1 MNILVTGASGQLGLS
16 VRDAANC
23 SDNNFIFSDI
33 RAEGDVIP
41 LDITDAFAVGKVLK
55 DNEISAI
62 VNCAAYTDV
71 NRAESE
77 PDVAEMVNCK
87 AVGVLAEAA
96 AEAGALLVHISTDY
110 VFAGDSCRPYTEAD
124 ATSPLGVY
132 GRTKLAGEKAIET
145 SGCRYLI
152 LRTSWLYSNYGK
164 NFYKTMVNLTAS
176 KPVVKVVSD
185 QTGTPTWASDLAE
198 AIVTIIDEDIPF
210 ESGVYHYSNEGVCS
224 WYDFAKEICAGVG
237 HLCDVMPCR
246 SEDYP
251 SPVRRPHFSVLDKTR
266 FKETFGIEIP
276 HWRESL
282 LSCIA
287 LQEI

>member
-23 SDNNFIFSDI
+23 SDNNFVFSDI

-41 LDITDAFAVGKVLK
+41 LDITDASAVSKVLK
-55 DNEISAI
+55 DNEISAVI
-62 VNCAAYTDV
+62 NCAAYTDV

-77 PDVAEMVNCK
+77 PAIADMVNCK
-87 AVGVLAEAA
+87 AAGVLASAA
-96 AEAGALLVHISTDY
+96 AQADALLVHISTDY

-132 GRTKLAGEKAIET
+132 GRTKLAGEKAIEA

-152 LRTSWLYSNYGK
+152 IRTSWLYSNYGK
-164 NFYKTMVNLTAS
+164 NFYKTMVDLTAS
-176 KPVVKVVSD
+176 RPVVKVVSD

-198 AIVTIIDEDIPF
+198 AIVTILDGNMPF

-287 LQEI
+287 LQ

>member
-23 SDNNFIFSDI
+23 SDNNFVFSDI

-41 LDITDAFAVGKVLK
+41 LDITDASAVSKVLK
-55 DNEISAI
+55 DNEISAVI
-62 VNCAAYTDV
+62 NCAAYTDV

-77 PDVAEMVNCK
+77 PDVAELVNCK
-87 AVGVLAEAA
+87 AAGVLAEAA

-132 GRTKLAGEKAIET
+132 GRTKLAGEKAIEA

-152 LRTSWLYSNYGK
+152 IRTSWLYSNYGK
-164 NFYKTMVNLTAS
+164 NFYKTMVDLTAS
-176 KPVVKVVSD
+176 RPVVKVVSD

-198 AIVTIIDEDIPF
+198 AIVTILDGNMSF

-287 LQEI
+287 LQ

>member
-23 SDNNFIFSDI
+23 SDNNFVFSDI

-41 LDITDAFAVGKVLK
+41 LDITDASAVSKVLK
-55 DNEISAI
+55 DNEISAVI
-62 VNCAAYTDV
+62 NCAAYTDV

-77 PDVAEMVNCK
+77 PDVAELVNCK
-87 AVGVLAEAA
+87 AAGVLAEAA

-132 GRTKLAGEKAIET
+132 GRTKLAGEKAIEA

-164 NFYKTMVNLTAS
+164 NFYKTMLDLTAS
-176 KPVVKVVSD
+176 RPVVKVVSD

-198 AIVTIIDEDIPF
+198 AIVTILDGNMSF

-237 HLCDVMPCR
+237 YLCDVMPCR

-287 LQEI
+287 LQ

>member
-23 SDNNFIFSDI
+23 SDNNFVFSDI

-41 LDITDAFAVGKVLK
+41 LDITDASAVSKVLK
-55 DNEISAI
+55 DNEISAVI
-62 VNCAAYTDV
+62 NCAAYTDV

-77 PDVAEMVNCK
+77 PDVAELVNCK
-87 AVGVLAEAA
+87 AAGVLAEAA

-132 GRTKLAGEKAIET
+132 GRTKLAGEKAIEA

-152 LRTSWLYSNYGK
+152 LRTSWLYSNYGN
-164 NFYKTMVNLTAS
+164 NFYKTMLDLTAS
-176 KPVVKVVSD
+176 RPMVKVVSD

-198 AIVTIIDEDIPF
+198 AIVTILDGNMSF

-237 HLCDVMPCR
+237 YLCDVMPCR

-287 LQEI
+287 LQ

>member
-23 SDNNFIFSDI
+23 SDNNFVFSDI

-41 LDITDAFAVGKVLK
+41 LDITDASAVSKVLK
-55 DNEISAI
+55 DNEISAVI
-62 VNCAAYTDV
+62 NCAAYTDV

-77 PDVAEMVNCK
+77 PAIADMVNCK
-87 AVGVLAEAA
+87 AAGVLASAA
-96 AEAGALLVHISTDY
+96 AQADALLVHISTDY

-132 GRTKLAGEKAIET
+132 GRTKLAGEKAIEA

-152 LRTSWLYSNYGK
+152 IRTSWLYSNYGK
-164 NFYKTMVNLTAS
+164 NFYKTMVDLTAS
-176 KPVVKVVSD
+176 RPVVKVVSD

-198 AIVTIIDEDIPF
+198 AIVTILDGNMPF

-246 SEDYP
+246 SEDP
-251 SPVRRPHFSVLDKTR
+251 SPRAFWVP
-266 FKETFGIEIP
+266 P
-276 HWRESL
+276 A
-282 LSCIA
+282 C
-287 LQEI
+287 

>member
-23 SDNNFIFSDI
+23 SDNNFVFSDI

-41 LDITDAFAVGKVLK
+41 LDITDASAVSKVLK
-55 DNEISAI
+55 DNEISAVI
-62 VNCAAYTDV
+62 NCAAYTDV

-77 PDVAEMVNCK
+77 PAIADMVNCK
-87 AVGVLAEAA
+87 AAGVLASAA
-96 AEAGALLVHISTDY
+96 AQADALLVHISTDY

-132 GRTKLAGEKAIET
+132 GRTKLAGEKAIEA

-152 LRTSWLYSNYGK
+152 IRTSWLYSNYGK
-164 NFYKTMVNLTAS
+164 NFYKTMVDLTAS
-176 KPVVKVVSD
+176 RPVVKVVSD

-198 AIVTIIDEDIPF
+198 AIVTILDGNMSF

-282 LSCIA
+282 LNCIA
-287 LQEI
+287 LQ

>member
-23 SDNNFIFSDI
+23 SDNDFVFSDI

-41 LDITDAFAVGKVLK
+41 LDITDASAVSKVLK
-55 DNEISAI
+55 DNEISAVI
-62 VNCAAYTDV
+62 NCAAYTDV

-77 PDVAEMVNCK
+77 PAIADMVNCK
-87 AVGVLAEAA
+87 AAGVLASAA
-96 AEAGALLVHISTDY
+96 AQADALLVHISTDY

-132 GRTKLAGEKAIET
+132 GRTKLAGEKAIEA

-152 LRTSWLYSNYGK
+152 IRTSWLYSNYGK
-164 NFYKTMVNLTAS
+164 NFYKTMVDLTAS
-176 KPVVKVVSD
+176 RPVVKVVSD

-198 AIVTIIDEDIPF
+198 AIVTILDGNMPF

-287 LQEI
+287 LQ

>member
-23 SDNNFIFSDI
+23 SDNNFVFSDI

-41 LDITDAFAVGKVLK
+41 LDITDASAVSKVLK
-55 DNEISAI
+55 DNEISAVI
-62 VNCAAYTDV
+62 NCAAYTDV

-77 PDVAEMVNCK
+77 PAIADMVNCK
-87 AVGVLAEAA
+87 AAGVLASAA
-96 AEAGALLVHISTDY
+96 AQADALLVHISTDY

-132 GRTKLAGEKAIET
+132 GRTKLAGEKAIEA

-152 LRTSWLYSNYGK
+152 IRTSWLYSNYGK
-164 NFYKTMVNLTAS
+164 NFYKTMVDLTAS
-176 KPVVKVVSD
+176 RPVVKVVSD

-198 AIVTIIDEDIPF
+198 AIITILDGNMPF

-287 LQEI
+287 LQ

>member
-23 SDNNFIFSDI
+23 SDNNFVFSDI
-33 RAEGDVIP
+33 RAEGDIIP
-41 LDITDAFAVGKVLK
+41 LDITDASAVSKVLK
-55 DNEISAI
+55 DNEISAVI
-62 VNCAAYTDV
+62 NCAAYTDV

-77 PDVAEMVNCK
+77 PDVAELVNCK
-87 AVGVLAEAA
+87 AAGVLAEAA

-132 GRTKLAGEKAIET
+132 GRTKLAGEKAIEA

-164 NFYKTMVNLTAS
+164 NFYKTMLDLTAS
-176 KPVVKVVSD
+176 RPVVKVVSD

-198 AIVTIIDEDIPF
+198 AIVTILDGNMSF

-287 LQEI
+287 LQ

>member
-23 SDNNFIFSDI
+23 SDNNFVFSDI

-41 LDITDAFAVGKVLK
+41 LDITDASAVSKVLK
-55 DNEISAI
+55 DNEISAVI
-62 VNCAAYTDV
+62 NCAAYTDV

-77 PDVAEMVNCK
+77 PDVAELVNCK
-87 AVGVLAEAA
+87 GAGVLAEAA
-96 AEAGALLVHISTDY
+96 AQVDALLVHISTDY

-132 GRTKLAGEKAIET
+132 GRTKLAGEKAIEA

-164 NFYKTMVNLTAS
+164 NFYKTMLDLTAS
-176 KPVVKVVSD
+176 RPVVKVVSD

-198 AIVTIIDEDIPF
+198 AIVTILDGNMSF

-237 HLCDVMPCR
+237 YLCDVMPCR

-287 LQEI
+287 LQ

>member
-16 VRDAANC
+16 VRDAARY
-23 SDNNFIFSDI
+23 SDNNYIFSDI

-41 LDITDAFAVGKVLK
+41 LDITDASAVSKVLK
-55 DNEISAI
+55 DNEISAVI
-62 VNCAAYTDV
+62 NCAAYTDV

-77 PDVAEMVNCK
+77 PDVAELVNCK
-87 AVGVLAEAA
+87 AAGVLAEAA
-96 AEAGALLVHISTDY
+96 AEAGVLLVHISTDY

-132 GRTKLAGEKAIET
+132 GRTKLAGEKAIEA

-164 NFYKTMVNLTAS
+164 NFYKTMLDLTAS
-176 KPVVKVVSD
+176 RPVVKVVSD

-198 AIVTIIDEDIPF
+198 AIVTILDENMSF

-237 HLCDVMPCR
+237 YLCDVMPCR

-287 LQEI
+287 LQ

>member
-33 RAEGDVIP
+33 RSEGDAIP
-41 LDITDAFAVGKVLK
+41 LDITDAFAVGKMLK
-55 DNEISAI
+55 DHEISAI

-77 PDVAEMVNCK
+77 PDIADMVNCK
-87 AVGVLAEAA
+87 AAGVLAEAA
-96 AEAGALLVHISTDY
+96 SEAGALLVHISTDY

-124 ATSPLGVY
+124 ETSPLGVY
-132 GRTKLAGEKAIET
+132 GRTKLAGEKAIEA

-152 LRTSWLYSNYGK
+152 LRTSWLYSNYGE
-164 NFYKTMVNLTAS
+164 NFYKTMVDLTAS
-176 KPVVKVVSD
+176 RPVVKVVSD

-198 AIVTIIDEDIPF
+198 AIVAILDGNLSF

-266 FKETFGIEIP
+266 FKDTFGIEIP

-287 LQEI
+287 LQ

>member
-23 SDNNFIFSDI
+23 SDNNFVFSDI

-41 LDITDAFAVGKVLK
+41 LDITDASAVGKVLK
-55 DNEISAI
+55 DNEISAVI
-62 VNCAAYTDV
+62 NCAAYTDV

-77 PDVAEMVNCK
+77 PDVAELVNCK
-87 AVGVLAEAA
+87 AAGVLAEAA

-132 GRTKLAGEKAIET
+132 GRTKLAGEKAIEA

-152 LRTSWLYSNYGK
+152 IRTSWLYSNYGK
-164 NFYKTMVNLTAS
+164 NFYKTMVDLTAS
-176 KPVVKVVSD
+176 RPVVKVVSD

-198 AIVTIIDEDIPF
+198 AIVTILDGNMSF

-287 LQEI
+287 LQ

>member
-23 SDNNFIFSDI
+23 SDNNFVFSDI

-41 LDITDAFAVGKVLK
+41 LDITDASAVSKVLK
-55 DNEISAI
+55 DNEISAVI
-62 VNCAAYTDV
+62 NCAAYTDV

-77 PDVAEMVNCK
+77 PAIADMVNCK
-87 AVGVLAEAA
+87 AAGVLASAA
-96 AEAGALLVHISTDY
+96 AQADALLVHISTDY

-132 GRTKLAGEKAIET
+132 GRTKLAGEKAIEA

-152 LRTSWLYSNYGK
+152 IRTSWLYSNYGK
-164 NFYKTMVNLTAS
+164 NFYKTMVDLTAS
-176 KPVVKVVSD
+176 RPVVKVVSD

-198 AIVTIIDEDIPF
+198 AIVTILDGNMSF

-287 LQEI
+287 LQ

>member
-23 SDNNFIFSDI
+23 SDHNFIFSDI
-33 RAEGDVIP
+33 RAEGDAIP
-41 LDITDAFAVGKVLK
+41 LDITDAFAVGKMLK
-55 DNEISAI
+55 DHEISAI

-77 PDVAEMVNCK
+77 PDIADMVNCK
-87 AVGVLAEAA
+87 AAGVLAEAA
-96 AEAGALLVHISTDY
+96 SEAGALLVHISTDY

-124 ATSPLGVY
+124 ETSPLGVY
-132 GRTKLAGEKAIET
+132 GRTKLAGEKAIEA

-152 LRTSWLYSNYGK
+152 LRTSWLYSNYGE
-164 NFYKTMVNLTAS
+164 NFYKTMVDLTAS
-176 KPVVKVVSD
+176 RPVVKVVSD

-198 AIVTIIDEDIPF
+198 AIVAILDGNLSF

-287 LQEI
+287 LQ

>member
-23 SDNNFIFSDI
+23 SDNNFVFSDI

-41 LDITDAFAVGKVLK
+41 LDITDASAVSKVLK
-55 DNEISAI
+55 DNEISAVI
-62 VNCAAYTDV
+62 NCAAYTDV

-77 PDVAEMVNCK
+77 PDVAELVNCK
-87 AVGVLAEAA
+87 AAGVLAEAA
-96 AEAGALLVHISTDY
+96 AQVDALLVHISTDY

-132 GRTKLAGEKAIET
+132 GRTKLAGEKAIEA

-152 LRTSWLYSNYGK
+152 IRTSWLYSNYGK
-164 NFYKTMVNLTAS
+164 NFYKTMLDLTAS
-176 KPVVKVVSD
+176 RPVVKVVSD

-198 AIVTIIDEDIPF
+198 AIVTILDGNMSF

-237 HLCDVMPCR
+237 YLCDVMSCR

-287 LQEI
+287 LQ

>member
-23 SDNNFIFSDI
+23 SDNNFVFSDI

-41 LDITDAFAVGKVLK
+41 LDITDASAVSKVLK
-55 DNEISAI
+55 DNEISAVI
-62 VNCAAYTDV
+62 NCAAYTDV

-77 PDVAEMVNCK
+77 PDVAELVNCK
-87 AVGVLAEAA
+87 AAGVLAEAA

-132 GRTKLAGEKAIET
+132 GRTKLAGEKAIEA

-164 NFYKTMVNLTAS
+164 NFYKTMLDLTAS
-176 KPVVKVVSD
+176 RPVVKVVSD

-198 AIVTIIDEDIPF
+198 AIVTILDGNMSF
-210 ESGVYHYSNEGVCS
+210 ESGVYHYGNEGVCS

-287 LQEI
+287 LQ

>member
-33 RAEGDVIP
+33 RAEGDAIP
-41 LDITDAFAVGKVLK
+41 LDITDAFAVGKMLK
-55 DNEISAI
+55 DHEISAI

-77 PDVAEMVNCK
+77 PDIADMVNCK
-87 AVGVLAEAA
+87 AAGVLAEAA
-96 AEAGALLVHISTDY
+96 SEAGALLVHISTDY

-124 ATSPLGVY
+124 ETSPLGVY
-132 GRTKLAGEKAIET
+132 GRTKLAGEKAIEA

-152 LRTSWLYSNYGK
+152 LRTSWLYSNYGE
-164 NFYKTMVNLTAS
+164 NFYKTMVDLTAS
-176 KPVVKVVSD
+176 RPVVKVVSD

-198 AIVTIIDEDIPF
+198 AIVAILDGNLSF

-287 LQEI
+287 LQ

>member
-23 SDNNFIFSDI
+23 SDNNFVFSDI
-33 RAEGDVIP
+33 RAEGDIIP
-41 LDITDAFAVGKVLK
+41 LDITDASAVSKVLK
-55 DNEISAI
+55 DNEISAVI
-62 VNCAAYTDV
+62 NCAAYTDV

-77 PDVAEMVNCK
+77 PDVAELVNCK
-87 AVGVLAEAA
+87 AAGVLAEAA

-132 GRTKLAGEKAIET
+132 GRTKLAGEKAIEA

-152 LRTSWLYSNYGK
+152 IRTSWLYSNYGK
-164 NFYKTMVNLTAS
+164 NFYKTMVDLTAS
-176 KPVVKVVSD
+176 RPVVKVVSD

-198 AIVTIIDEDIPF
+198 AIVTILDGNMSF

-287 LQEI
+287 LQ

>member
-23 SDNNFIFSDI
+23 SDNNFVFSDI

-41 LDITDAFAVGKVLK
+41 LDITDASAVGKVLK
-55 DNEISAI
+55 DNEISAVI
-62 VNCAAYTDV
+62 NCAAYTDV

-77 PDVAEMVNCK
+77 PDVAELVNCK
-87 AVGVLAEAA
+87 AAGVLAEAA

-132 GRTKLAGEKAIET
+132 GRTKLAGEKAIEA

-164 NFYKTMVNLTAS
+164 NFYKTMLDLTAS
-176 KPVVKVVSD
+176 RPVVKVVSD

-198 AIVTIIDEDIPF
+198 AIVTILDGNMSF

-287 LQEI
+287 LQ

>member
-23 SDNNFIFSDI
+23 SDNNFVFSDI

-41 LDITDAFAVGKVLK
+41 LDITDASAVSKVLK

-77 PDVAEMVNCK
+77 PDVAELVNCK
-87 AVGVLAEAA
+87 AAGVLAEAA

-132 GRTKLAGEKAIET
+132 GRTKLAGEKAIEA

-164 NFYKTMVNLTAS
+164 NFYKTMLDFTAS
-176 KPVVKVVSD
+176 RPVVKVVSD

-198 AIVTIIDEDIPF
+198 AIVTILDGNMSF

-237 HLCDVMPCR
+237 YLCDVMPCR

-287 LQEI
+287 LQ

>member
-23 SDNNFIFSDI
+23 SDNNFVFSDI

-41 LDITDAFAVGKVLK
+41 LDITDASAVGKVLK
-55 DNEISAI
+55 DNEISAVI
-62 VNCAAYTDV
+62 NCAAYTDV

-77 PDVAEMVNCK
+77 PDVAELVNCK
-87 AVGVLAEAA
+87 AAGVLAEAA

-132 GRTKLAGEKAIET
+132 GRTKLAGEKAIEA

-164 NFYKTMVNLTAS
+164 NFYKTMLDLTAS
-176 KPVVKVVSD
+176 RPMVKVVSD

-198 AIVTIIDEDIPF
+198 AIVTILDGNMSF

-237 HLCDVMPCR
+237 YLCDVMPCR

-287 LQEI
+287 LQ

>member
-23 SDNNFIFSDI
+23 SDNNFVFSDI

-41 LDITDAFAVGKVLK
+41 LDITDATAVSKVLK
-55 DNEISAI
+55 DNEISAVI
-62 VNCAAYTDV
+62 NCAAYTDV

-77 PDVAEMVNCK
+77 PAIADMVNCK
-87 AVGVLAEAA
+87 AAGVLASAA
-96 AEAGALLVHISTDY
+96 AQADALLVHISTDY

-132 GRTKLAGEKAIET
+132 GRTKLAGEKAIEA

-152 LRTSWLYSNYGK
+152 IRTSWLYSNYGK
-164 NFYKTMVNLTAS
+164 NFYKTMLDLTAS
-176 KPVVKVVSD
+176 RPVVKVVSD

-198 AIVTIIDEDIPF
+198 AIVTILDGNMSF

-237 HLCDVMPCR
+237 YLCDVMPCR

-287 LQEI
+287 LQ

>member
-23 SDNNFIFSDI
+23 SDNDFVFSDI
-33 RAEGDVIP
+33 RAEGDIIP
-41 LDITDAFAVGKVLK
+41 LDITDASAVSKVLK

-77 PDVAEMVNCK
+77 PDVAELVNCK
-87 AVGVLAEAA
+87 AAGVLAEAA
-96 AEAGALLVHISTDY
+96 AEAGTLLVHISTDY

-132 GRTKLAGEKAIET
+132 GRTKLAGEKAIEA

-164 NFYKTMVNLTAS
+164 NFYKTMLDLTAS
-176 KPVVKVVSD
+176 RPVVKVVSD

-198 AIVTIIDEDIPF
+198 AIVTILDGNMSF

-237 HLCDVMPCR
+237 YLCDVMPCR

-287 LQEI
+287 LQ

>member
-23 SDNNFIFSDI
+23 SDNNFVFSDI

-41 LDITDAFAVGKVLK
+41 LDITDASAVSKVLK
-55 DNEISAI
+55 DNEISAVI
-62 VNCAAYTDV
+62 NCAAYTDV

-77 PDVAEMVNCK
+77 PDVAELVNCK
-87 AVGVLAEAA
+87 AAGVLAEAA

-132 GRTKLAGEKAIET
+132 GRTKLAGEKAIEA

-152 LRTSWLYSNYGK
+152 IRTSWLYSNYGK
-164 NFYKTMVNLTAS
+164 NFYKTMLDLTAS
-176 KPVVKVVSD
+176 RPVVKVVSD

-198 AIVTIIDEDIPF
+198 AIVTILDGNMSF

-287 LQEI
+287 LQ

>member
-23 SDNNFIFSDI
+23 SDNNFVFSDI

-41 LDITDAFAVGKVLK
+41 LDITDASAVSKVLK
-55 DNEISAI
+55 DNEISAVI
-62 VNCAAYTDV
+62 NCAAYTDV

-77 PDVAEMVNCK
+77 PAIADMVNCK
-87 AVGVLAEAA
+87 AAGVLASAA
-96 AEAGALLVHISTDY
+96 AQADALLVHISTDY

-132 GRTKLAGEKAIET
+132 GRTKLAGENAIEA

-152 LRTSWLYSNYGK
+152 IRTSWLYSNYGK
-164 NFYKTMVNLTAS
+164 NFYKTMVDLTAS
-176 KPVVKVVSD
+176 RPVVKVVSD

-198 AIVTIIDEDIPF
+198 AIVTILDGNMSF

-287 LQEI
+287 LQ

>member
-23 SDNNFIFSDI
+23 SDNNFVFSDI

-41 LDITDAFAVGKVLK
+41 LDITDASAVSKVLK
-55 DNEISAI
+55 DNEISAVI
-62 VNCAAYTDV
+62 NCAAYTDV

-77 PDVAEMVNCK
+77 PAIADMVNCK
-87 AVGVLAEAA
+87 AAGVLASAA
-96 AEAGALLVHISTDY
+96 AQADALLVHISTDY

-132 GRTKLAGEKAIET
+132 GRTKLAGEKAIEA

-164 NFYKTMVNLTAS
+164 NFYKTMVDLTAS
-176 KPVVKVVSD
+176 RPVVKVVSD

-198 AIVTIIDEDIPF
+198 AIVTILDGNMSF
-210 ESGVYHYSNEGVCS
+210 ESGIYHYSNEGVCS

-287 LQEI
+287 LQ

>member
-23 SDNNFIFSDI
+23 SDNNFVFSDI
-33 RAEGDVIP
+33 RAEGNVIP
-41 LDITDAFAVGKVLK
+41 LDITDASAVSKVLK
-55 DNEISAI
+55 DNEISAVI
-62 VNCAAYTDV
+62 NCAAYTDV

-77 PDVAEMVNCK
+77 PDVAELVNCK
-87 AVGVLAEAA
+87 AAGVLAEAA

-132 GRTKLAGEKAIET
+132 GRTKLAGEKAIEA

-152 LRTSWLYSNYGK
+152 IRTSWLYSNYGK
-164 NFYKTMVNLTAS
+164 NFYKTMVDLTAS
-176 KPVVKVVSD
+176 RPVVKVVSD

-198 AIVTIIDEDIPF
+198 AIVTILDGNLSF

-287 LQEI
+287 LQ

>member
-23 SDNNFIFSDI
+23 SDNNFVFSDI

-41 LDITDAFAVGKVLK
+41 LDITDASVVSKVLK

-77 PDVAEMVNCK
+77 PDVAELVNCK
-87 AVGVLAEAA
+87 AAGVLAEAA

-132 GRTKLAGEKAIET
+132 GRTKLAGEKAIEA

-164 NFYKTMVNLTAS
+164 NFYKTMLDLTAS
-176 KPVVKVVSD
+176 RPVVKVVSD

-198 AIVTIIDEDIPF
+198 AIVTILDGNMSF

-237 HLCDVMPCR
+237 YLCDVMPCR

-287 LQEI
+287 LQ

>member
-23 SDNNFIFSDI
+23 SDNNFVFSDI

-77 PDVAEMVNCK
+77 PDVAELVNCK
-87 AVGVLAEAA
+87 AAGVLAEAA

-132 GRTKLAGEKAIET
+132 GRTKLAGEKAIEA

-164 NFYKTMVNLTAS
+164 NFYKTMLDLTAS
-176 KPVVKVVSD
+176 RPVVKVVSD

-198 AIVTIIDEDIPF
+198 AIVTILDGNMSF

-237 HLCDVMPCR
+237 YLCDVMPCR

-287 LQEI
+287 LQ

>member
-23 SDNNFIFSDI
+23 SDNNFVFSDI

-41 LDITDAFAVGKVLK
+41 LDITDASAVSKVLK
-55 DNEISAI
+55 DNEISAVI
-62 VNCAAYTDV
+62 NCAAYTDV

-77 PDVAEMVNCK
+77 PAIADMVNCK
-87 AVGVLAEAA
+87 AAGVLASAA
-96 AEAGALLVHISTDY
+96 AQADALLVHISTDY

-132 GRTKLAGEKAIET
+132 GRTKLAGEKAIEA

-152 LRTSWLYSNYGK
+152 IRTSWLYSNYGK
-164 NFYKTMVNLTAS
+164 NFYKTMVDLTAS
-176 KPVVKVVSD
+176 RPVVKVVSD

-198 AIVTIIDEDIPF
+198 AIVTILDGNMSF
-210 ESGVYHYSNEGVCS
+210 ESGIYHYSNEGVCS

-287 LQEI
+287 LQ

>member
-16 VRDAANC
+16 VRDAASC
-23 SDNNFIFSDI
+23 SDNNFVFSDI

-41 LDITDAFAVGKVLK
+41 LDITDASAVSKVLK
-55 DNEISAI
+55 DNEISAVI
-62 VNCAAYTDV
+62 NCAAYTDV

-77 PDVAEMVNCK
+77 PAIADMVNCK
-87 AVGVLAEAA
+87 AAGVLASAA
-96 AEAGALLVHISTDY
+96 AQADALLVHISTDY

-132 GRTKLAGEKAIET
+132 GRTKLAGEKAIEA

-152 LRTSWLYSNYGK
+152 IRTSWLYSNYGK
-164 NFYKTMVNLTAS
+164 NFYKTMVDLTAS
-176 KPVVKVVSD
+176 RPVVKVVSD

-198 AIVTIIDEDIPF
+198 AIVTILDGNMPF

-287 LQEI
+287 LQ

>member
-23 SDNNFIFSDI
+23 SDNNFVFSDI

-41 LDITDAFAVGKVLK
+41 LDITDASAVSKVLK
-55 DNEISAI
+55 DNEISAVI
-62 VNCAAYTDV
+62 NCAAYTDV

-77 PDVAEMVNCK
+77 PDVAELVNCK
-87 AVGVLAEAA
+87 AAGVLAEAA

-132 GRTKLAGEKAIET
+132 GRTKLAGEKAIEA

-152 LRTSWLYSNYGK
+152 IRTSWLYSNYGK
-164 NFYKTMVNLTAS
+164 NFYKTMVDLTAS
-176 KPVVKVVSD
+176 RPVVKVVSD

-198 AIVTIIDEDIPF
+198 AIVTILDGNMSF

-237 HLCDVMPCR
+237 HLCDVTPCR

-287 LQEI
+287 LQ

>member
-23 SDNNFIFSDI
+23 SDNNFVFSDI

-41 LDITDAFAVGKVLK
+41 LDITDASVVSKVLK

-77 PDVAEMVNCK
+77 PDVAELVNCK
-87 AVGVLAEAA
+87 AAGVLAEAA

-132 GRTKLAGEKAIET
+132 GRTKLAGEKAIEA

-164 NFYKTMVNLTAS
+164 NFYKTMLDLTAS
-176 KPVVKVVSD
+176 RPVVKVVSD

-198 AIVTIIDEDIPF
+198 AIVTILDGKMSF

-237 HLCDVMPCR
+237 YLCDVMPCR

-287 LQEI
+287 LQ

>member
-33 RAEGDVIP
+33 RAEGDAIP
-41 LDITDAFAVGKVLK
+41 LDITDAFAVGKMLK
-55 DNEISAI
+55 DHEISAI

-77 PDVAEMVNCK
+77 PDIADMVNCK
-87 AVGVLAEAA
+87 AAGVLAEAA
-96 AEAGALLVHISTDY
+96 SEAGALLVHISTDY

-124 ATSPLGVY
+124 ETSPSGVY
-132 GRTKLAGEKAIET
+132 GRTKLAGEKAIEA

-152 LRTSWLYSNYGK
+152 LRTSWLYSNYGE
-164 NFYKTMVNLTAS
+164 NFYKTMVDLTAS
-176 KPVVKVVSD
+176 RPVVKVVSD

-198 AIVTIIDEDIPF
+198 AIVAILDGNLSF

-287 LQEI
+287 LQ

>member
-23 SDNNFIFSDI
+23 SDNNFVFSDI

-41 LDITDAFAVGKVLK
+41 LDITDASAVSKVLK
-55 DNEISAI
+55 DNEISAVI
-62 VNCAAYTDV
+62 NCAAYTDV

-77 PDVAEMVNCK
+77 PDVAELVNCK
-87 AVGVLAEAA
+87 AAGVLAEAA

-132 GRTKLAGEKAIET
+132 GRTKLAGEKAIEA

-152 LRTSWLYSNYGK
+152 IRTSWLYSNYGK
-164 NFYKTMVNLTAS
+164 NFYKTMVDLTAS
-176 KPVVKVVSD
+176 RPVVKVVSD

-198 AIVTIIDEDIPF
+198 AIVTILDGNMSF

-237 HLCDVMPCR
+237 YLCDVMPCR

-287 LQEI
+287 LQ

>member
-1 MNILVTGASGQLGLS
+1 MNILVTGASGQLGVS

-23 SDNNFIFSDI
+23 SDNNFVFSDI

-41 LDITDAFAVGKVLK
+41 LDITDASAVSKVLK
-55 DNEISAI
+55 DNEISAVI
-62 VNCAAYTDV
+62 NCAAYTDV

-77 PDVAEMVNCK
+77 PAIADMVNCK
-87 AVGVLAEAA
+87 AAGVLASAA
-96 AEAGALLVHISTDY
+96 AQVDALLVHISTDY

-132 GRTKLAGEKAIET
+132 GRTKLAGEKAIEA

-164 NFYKTMVNLTAS
+164 NFYKTMLDLTAS
-176 KPVVKVVSD
+176 RPVVKVVSD

-198 AIVTIIDEDIPF
+198 AIVTILDGNMSF

-237 HLCDVMPCR
+237 YLCDVMPCR

-287 LQEI
+287 LQ

>member
-33 RAEGDVIP
+33 RAEGDAIP
-41 LDITDAFAVGKVLK
+41 LDITDAFAVGKMLK
-55 DNEISAI
+55 DHEISAI

-77 PDVAEMVNCK
+77 PDIADMVNCK
-87 AVGVLAEAA
+87 AAGVLAEAA
-96 AEAGALLVHISTDY
+96 SEAGALLVHISTDY

-124 ATSPLGVY
+124 ETSPLGVY
-132 GRTKLAGEKAIET
+132 GRTKLAGEKAIEA

-152 LRTSWLYSNYGK
+152 LRTSWLYSNYGE
-164 NFYKTMVNLTAS
+164 NFYKTMVDLTAS
-176 KPVVKVVSD
+176 RPVVKVVSD

-198 AIVTIIDEDIPF
+198 AIVAILDGNLSF

-266 FKETFGIEIP
+266 FKDTFGIEIP

-287 LQEI
+287 LQ